1 MKMSFYFKSLVLT
14 TEEGTTESGFEESGL
29 FVMN

>member
-1 MKMSFYFKSLVLT
+1 MNMLIDFKLFVLT

-29 FVMN
+29 FVVN

>member
-1 MKMSFYFKSLVLT
+1 MLLKFDLFIFI
-14 TEEGTTESGFEESGL
+14 EEEVTTESGFEESGL

>member
-1 MKMSFYFKSLVLT
+1 MFNNKFNFFVLT
-14 TEEGTTESGFEESGL
+14 IEEGTTESGFEESGL

>member
-1 MKMSFYFKSLVLT
+1 MLLKFDLFIFT